1 MSYIEAVVLGLVQGL
16 CEFLPVSSSGHLV
29 IFQNLFGLSENASE
43 NALVVVLL
51 HLATLVAVVVA
62 FRKRIWGLICG
73 FFSLLKSVFTG
84 KFSWKTAP
92 DNQRMLIL
100 MVIATLP
107 LLAFV
112 FISDQIEALFSSML
126 LVGIALMVTAFLLTL
141 ADYVTRK
148 YANQGKIGKG
158 AGEMTV
164 KDSIVVGLF
173 QCVALVPGVSRSGA
187 TITGGLLSGLS
198 RQHAV
203 EFSFIMSIPAVLGS
217 AILKVKDA
225 IKLLPGVDI
234 GPYLVGMLVAAV
246 SGYLA
251 IKLVELVVKK
261 DKFGAFAYYCAAAGI
276 FAIIYAIVTK

>member
-148 YANQGKIGKG
+148 YARQGKIGKG

-173 QCVALVPGVSRSGA
+173 QCVALVPGVSRSGS

-225 IKLLPGVDI
+225 IELLPGVDI
-234 GPYLVGMLVAAV
+234 GPYLVGMLVAVV

>member
-1 MSYIEAVVLGLVQGL
+1 MSYIEAIILGLVQGL
-16 CEFLPVSSSGHLV
+16 CEFLPVSSSGHLA
-29 IFQNLFGLSENASE
+29 IFQNIFGLSESASE

-62 FRKRIWGLICG
+62 FRQRIWGLICA
-73 FFSLLKSVFTG
+73 FFSLIKSIFTG
-84 KFSWKTAP
+84 KFSWKTAAV
-92 DNQRMLIL
+92 NERMLLL
-100 MVIATLP
+100 MIVATLP

-112 FISDQIEALFSSML
+112 VISDQIEALFSSLL
-126 LVGIALMVTAFLLTL
+126 LVGIALMVTAVLLSL

-148 YANQGKIGKG
+148 YAKQGKIGKG
-158 AGEMTV
+158 ADEMTV

-173 QCVALVPGVSRSGA
+173 QCVALVPGISRSGS

-217 AILKVKDA
+217 AILKTKDA
-225 IKLLPGVDI
+225 IELLPHVEI
-234 GPYLVGMLVAAV
+234 GPYLVGMVVAAV

-276 FAIIYAIVTK
+276 FAIIYHVITK

>member
-92 DNQRMLIL
+92 GNQRMLIL
-100 MVIATLP
+100 MAIATL
-107 LLAFV
+107 LLLPFAL
-112 FISDQIEALFSSML
+112 IEEKIEALFSSML

-148 YANQGKIGKG
+148 YAKQGKIGKG

-173 QCVALVPGVSRSGA
+173 QCVALVPGVSRSGS

-217 AILKVKDA
+217 AVLKVKDA
-225 IKLLPGVDI
+225 IELLPGVDI

>member
-62 FRKRIWGLICG
+62 FRKRIWGLVCG

-84 KFSWKTAP
+84 KFSWKAAP

-112 FISDQIEALFSSML
+112 LISDRIEALFSSML

-148 YANQGKIGKG
+148 YAKQGKIGKG

-173 QCVALVPGVSRSGA
+173 QCVALVPGISRSGS

-225 IKLLPGVDI
+225 IELLPGVDI
-234 GPYLVGMLVAAV
+234 GPYLVGMLVAVV

-261 DKFGAFAYYCAAAGI
+261 DKFGAFAYYCATAGI

>member
-107 LLAFV
+107 LLAFAM
-112 FISDQIEALFSSML
+112 ISEQIEALFSSML

-148 YANQGKIGKG
+148 YAKQGKIGKG

-173 QCVALVPGVSRSGA
+173 QCVALVPGVSRSGS

-225 IKLLPGVDI
+225 IELLPGVDI